1 MKNRYLV
8 YKVFGLLSAILIMC
22 SYATGPPEG
31 NTNAPG
37 EGFCGNCHAP
47 TMSTSING
55 TVLFSYPEVIQK
67 DSIYNISVTL
77 IRSSTSVNRGGF
89 QLVALKPDDTDFT
102 GLGNAGE
109 FMVVPN
115 SNTSATPEAGTFDMR
130 QYLGHSP
137 AVNFTSDTLVY
148 QTKWKASFVD
158 PAQPTVNFYL
168 AANFA
173 NGNGTSSG
181 DRPKALLFTSTV
193 LPLSKPILSCFDHDV
208 KAGLRLQL
216 MGDLDEIKSATIENA
231 RDALRWIEIGNLPLK
246 SKEQFFSPGKASLLG
261 SYYRVRLESF
271 EGEVLYSDVV
281 ECKNSPV
288 SRAYPSPFV
297 DEIFI
302 DELKNTDQV
311 QVFNSAGQLMPF
323 TRSGSAIAI
332 KDTYRGVVFLQING
346 EVMRLLKL

>member
-8 YKVFGLLSAILIMC
+8 YKVFGLLSAILIMS
-22 SYATGPPEG
+22 SYSTGPPEG

-47 TMSTSING
+47 TMSSSING
-55 TVLFSYPEVIQK
+55 TVLFSYPEIIEK
-67 DSIYNISVTL
+67 DSTYDISVTL
-77 IRSSTSVNRGGF
+77 IRSSASVERGGF
-89 QLVALKPDDTDFT
+89 QLVALKPDESDFS

-109 FMVVPN
+109 FMVIPN
-115 SNTSATPEAGTFDMR
+115 SNTSANPETGTFDTR

-137 AVNFTSDTLVY
+137 AINFTSDTLVY
-148 QTKWKASFVD
+148 QTRWKASFVD
-158 PAQPTVNFYL
+158 PAKPTVNFYL

-173 NGNGTSSG
+173 NGNGSSSG
-181 DRPKALLFTSTV
+181 DRPKALSFTSTV

-208 KAGLRLQL
+208 RAGLRLQL
-216 MGDLDEIKSATIENA
+216 MGELDEIKSATIENA
-231 RDALRWIEIGNLPLK
+231 SDALRWIEIGTLPLK
-246 SKEQFFSPGKASLLG
+246 SKEQYFSPGRASLYG

-302 DELKNTDQV
+302 DDLEKTDQV
-311 QVFNSAGQLMPF
+311 QLFNAAGQMMDF
-323 TRSGSAIAI
+323 TRSGSGIAI
-332 KDTYRGVVFLQING
+332 KGEYRGVVFLQING

>member
-1 MKNRYLV
+1 MLFEVTVEGKF
-8 YKVFGLLSAILIMC
+8 KVLYVDAVVD
-22 SYATGPPEG
+22 SYAAE
-31 NTNAPG
+31 AKR
-37 EGFCGNCHAP
+37 
-47 TMSTSING
+47 
-55 TVLFSYPEVIQK
+55 VIESMPK
-67 DSIYNISVTL
+67 V
-77 IRSSTSVNRGGF
+77 
-89 QLVALKPDDTDFT
+89 
-102 GLGNAGE
+102 
-109 FMVVPN
+109 
-115 SNTSATPEAGTFDMR
+115 
-130 QYLGHSP
+130 SP
-137 AVNFTSDTLVY
+137 ATYNG
-148 QTKWKASFVD
+148 K
-158 PAQPTVNFYL
+158 PTY
-168 AANFA
+168 
-173 NGNGTSSG
+173 
-181 DRPKALLFTSTV
+181 
-193 LPLSKPILSCFDHDV
+193 SKY
-208 KAGLRLQL
+208 
-216 MGDLDEIKSATIENA
+216 TIA
-231 RDALRWIEIGNLPLK
+231 IAIPLK